1 MNFRPVYLK
10 RLYHGIVGNVPEIRV
25 LAEML
30 AVPFNW
36 ETSAGYK
43 ILLRTISLLQDN
55 SFKQNLSANCKRRK
69 DNGGMQFSTS
79 IETIGVVRMA
89 PLIILRPIFCITSN
103 FLNNVLLIFM

>member
-1 MNFRPVYLK
+1 MNFRPVYLR

-30 AVPFNW
+30 AVPNNW

-43 ILLRTISLLQDN
+43 TLLRTILLLQDN

-69 DNGGMQFSTS
+69 DNGGRTS
-79 IETIGVVRMA
+79 YIEGFTFRATTVG
-89 PLIILRPIFCITSN
+89 
-103 FLNNVLLIFM
+103 